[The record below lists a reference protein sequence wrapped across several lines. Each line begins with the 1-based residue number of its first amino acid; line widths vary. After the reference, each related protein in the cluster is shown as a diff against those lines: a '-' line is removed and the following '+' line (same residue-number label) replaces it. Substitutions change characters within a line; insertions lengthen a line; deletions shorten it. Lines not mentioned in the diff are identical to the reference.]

1 MTIEFLVVQMTYP
14 AMSELEK
21 ALNDARRQKINRQ
34 GIASENLIITFASK
48 KSHQTKVE
56 LG

>member
-34 GIASENLIITFASK
+34 GMASENLIITLASK
-48 KSHQTKVE
+48 SHTKQK
-56 LG
+56 LN